1 MSNVTCI
8 KKTCYTI
15 IFQQDIENNSGNQE
29 KKIENLQ
36 FEPFPIVIK
45 LIPNRI
51 ISSRNIS

>member
-29 KKIENLQ
+29 KL
-36 FEPFPIVIK
+36 
-45 LIPNRI
+45 
-51 ISSRNIS
+51 